1 MNMDEVIKNN
11 PNFFDE
17 YPIFEIEYNRDGTRK
32 NFYTLASERDIKE
45 TQIKS
50 DENELDFLFS
60 QNKISKDE
68 YDSKKK
74 VLEEKLENQNYVYND
89 NIFDM
94 ISSQELTELK
104 KEIREA
110 DLNDIDLKRLASSL
124 ASIAEEKISDFQQN
138 NKEFKEQNLSEW
150 NEKYNIIANS
160 YAKTRELESFILSL
174 IE

>member
-11 PNFFDE
+11 PEFFDE
-17 YPIFEIEYNRDGTRK
+17 YPIFELEYNRDGSKK

-50 DENELDFLFS
+50 DENELDFLYS
-60 QNKISKDE
+60 QNKISKEE
-68 YDSKKK
+68 YELKKK
-74 VLEEKLENQNYVYND
+74 ELEERLENQNYVYND
-89 NIFDM
+89 IIFEL
-94 ISSQELTELK
+94 ISNQELIDLQ

-110 DLNDIDLKRLASSL
+110 NLNDIDLKRLASSL
-124 ASIAEEKISDFQQN
+124 ASIAEEKINDFQKN

-150 NEKYNIIANS
+150 NKKYSIIANS